1 MMRIA
6 AIQMVSGNDRTLN
19 LEQAKVLL
27 ATAAEGGAELALL
40 PENFAMFSAKKL
52 LDVAKEENEKQVV
65 QQFLEFESQ
74 RLNMA
79 IVGGTLPLLGS
90 CNSGSG
96 DERVRSA
103 CLFYDGLGRC
113 IARYDKIHLFDV
125 EVDDALGRYCES
137 DTIEPGDNAVT
148 VEWNGIIVGLSVCY
162 DLRFPELYKAL
173 VNEGAEL
180 LLVPSAFTHATG
192 EAHWHTLLRSRAIET
207 QCAVIGA
214 NQGGQHSSS
223 RRTYGNSVA
232 YDAWGRQLALWEN
245 GPGVAFMDVD
255 FEEQKRIRQKMPV
268 LKHQRFQIST
278 KLNTK

>member
-1 MMRIA
+1 MMRLA
-6 AIQMVSGNDRTLN
+6 AIQMVSGNDLTLN
-19 LEQAKVLL
+19 LKQAKELL
-27 ATAAEGGAELALL
+27 VSAAEGGAELALL
-40 PENFAMFSAKKL
+40 PENFAMFSTKKL
-52 LDVAKEENEKQVV
+52 LEVAKEENEKQVI
-65 QQFLEFESQ
+65 QYFLETESQ

-79 IVGGTLPLLGS
+79 IVGGTIPLLGS
-90 CNSGSG
+90 RTSDSGE
-96 DERVRSA
+96 ERVRSV

-125 EVDDALGRYCES
+125 EVDDAQGRYCES
-137 DTIEPGDNAVT
+137 DSIEPGHVAVT
-148 VEWNGIIVGLSVCY
+148 VEWNGITVGLSVCY
-162 DLRFPELYKAL
+162 DLRFPELYKVL

-214 NQGGQHSSS
+214 NQGGQHSSA

-232 YDAWGRQLALWEN
+232 YDAWGRQLALWES

-255 FEEQKRIRQKMPV
+255 FEEQKQIRQKMPV